1 MKTFNIILTSNG
13 FINTSPRSQAID
25 NIFKEVAQ
33 NKKVLLIVNATKTG
47 SNYVSRQDVKANFEN
62 VGASV
67 VDTIEVDSRNVNT
80 IFDYDV
86 IYGMGG
92 DVKPLLEDLHAYN
105 FRDNLIKFL
114 EKGIYIGESAGSII
128 LADDVK
134 WLYDIKKGTK
144 PKYDVV
150 LDSYKGLG
158 LTKHNIFPHFNAI
171 SDELKEKT
179 REYERQ
185 NNIRITPLNDG
196 EFILEYFK
204 ANNK

>member
-1 MKTFNIILTSNG
+1 MKNFNLILTSNG
-13 FINTSPRSQAID
+13 FINTSPRSQEID
-25 NIFKEVAQ
+25 TLFKKVAE

-47 SNYVSRQDVKANFEN
+47 SNTVSRQDVKVNFEN

-67 VDTIEVDSRNVNT
+67 VDTIEVDSKNLHT
-80 IFDYDV
+80 IFEYDV

-92 DVKPLLEDLHAYN
+92 NVKPLLEDLQACN

-114 EKGIYIGESAGSII
+114 KKGIYIGESAGSII

-150 LDSYKGLG
+150 LNSYKGLG
-158 LTKHNIFPHFNAI
+158 LTTKNIFPHFNAI
-171 SDELKEKT
+171 SEELKEKT
-179 REYERQ
+179 RFYEKQ
-185 NNIRITPLNDG
+185 NNIKITPLNDG
-196 EFILEYFK
+196 EFILEYIK
-204 ANNK
+204 K